1 MQKKRI
7 FKGAFTCRWA
17 PSDGADGKDGDPGK
31 DGTGIKSADV
41 VFVLSASNTSEP
53 SDTAGWVTTFTQ
65 LAMKENTYVWSCT
78 KIVLTDGTSKYTGKQ
93 CLGASKDFITI
104 TEQYAVGSSPTT
116 APTSGWGTTYTP
128 TKELWLWTRNRME
141 WKNGTVTYTTP
152 LCVSYFGKDGAD
164 GKDGDPGK
172 DGTGIKSADV
182 VFVLSASNTSEPSD
196 TAGWVTTFTQLAM
209 KENTY
214 VWSCTKIVLT
224 DGTSKYTGKQCLG
237 ASKDFI
243 TITEQYAVGSSPT
256 TAPTSG
262 WGTTYTPT
270 KELWLWTRNR
280 MEWKNGTVTYTTP
293 LCVSYFGK
301 DGADGKDG
309 DPGDDGNGISSQTSY
324 FIATDKKSVASYSS
338 VSGWSTTF
346 PTPSDQKPYV
356 WKCVRTIYTK
366 SGTTYSTPELV
377 TTYHS
382 GDNGNILENASFTDA
397 DNMEAWN
404 VKSQYQPLSGKTA
417 PQDLGSIDTSN
428 KKDGRN
434 SYHDT
439 CKATGVTIT
448 CKEMLRQKVHHPAGG
463 IQKLAAGQWYTLSFW
478 AKGRTK
484 PIVINE
490 TSSNYGFATKELY
503 LIAGRTYTIRVIGK
517 CDSTAVVNGKEL
529 RTYIYATDWSEWNS
543 CATKSTSVTA
553 MSMTFTP
560 QKTGAYRISSY
571 QYDNTEPRTGKVT
584 VQQYEI
590 TDQVDLVTY
599 IYPTAV
605 DTSTKMIVDG
615 IEVTTPSDLGYSW
628 KLTDEWTRHS
638 VTFKTKQN
646 LTTEEQ
652 NCLFRL
658 MPAINE
664 EGYRE
669 AWICMPKLE
678 SGMFATGFIDGID
691 DLRGIP
697 GLIVRTSEWSAG
709 TEYHNDES
717 LTGGIRYLDIVTV
730 TDNTTG
736 NFSMYQCRV
745 THTSTAANAPNGAD
759 CNEWLKLN
767 QMRPI
772 YTPLIVAK
780 NAVLRFAQT
789 NRILITNS
797 KQQVQGCF
805 GGVEDETN
813 GYPLWIGGATAA
825 AAKFK
830 VKYGGQ
836 LEATEASIT
845 GKINAT
851 SGIFN
856 NVSINSGTIGGFTI
870 SGNGLTNEKNFSD
883 DAYIIL
889 RNDNAGAFA
898 GIGGNLLPAS
908 SSLRAVARFQNE
920 NKNNWFK
927 YDNMGQNYA
936 MILSAKNADRNIA
949 LSILGG
955 CIEGMAIKTNVV
967 TTDNYK
973 VLRDEGIVA
982 IHNEKF
988 SEMTFIL
995 PDMNWY
1001 DEGHQVTLC
1010 VSAMYRGYYSFFIKP
1025 GYCYDKNGSRKE
1037 TFIHWHGNNYTIS
1050 SFNNS
1055 TDRLMG
1061 YDSITLT
1068 YIPRWNLVNGSAVL
1082 QSGMWIVSAGTA
1094 Q

>member
-141 WKNGTVTYTTP
+141 WKNGT
-152 LCVSYFGKDGAD
+152 F
-164 GKDGDPGK
+164 
-172 DGTGIKSADV
+172 
-182 VFVLSASNTSEPSD
+182 
-196 TAGWVTTFTQLAM
+196 
-209 KENTY
+209 
-214 VWSCTKIVLT
+214 
-224 DGTSKYTGKQCLG
+224 
-237 ASKDFI
+237 
-243 TITEQYAVGSSPT
+243 
-256 TAPTSG
+256 
-262 WGTTYTPT
+262 
-270 KELWLWTRNR
+270 
-280 MEWKNGTVTYTTP
+280 TYTTP

-404 VKSQYQPLSGKTA
+404 VKSQYQPFSGKTA

-448 CKEMLRQKVHHPAGG
+448 CKEMLRQKVHHPTGG

-529 RTYIYATDWSEWNS
+529 RTYIYATDWSEGNS

>member
-116 APTSGWGTTYTP
+116 APTSGWETTYTP

-141 WKNGTVTYTTP
+141 WKNGT
-152 LCVSYFGKDGAD
+152 F
-164 GKDGDPGK
+164 
-172 DGTGIKSADV
+172 
-182 VFVLSASNTSEPSD
+182 
-196 TAGWVTTFTQLAM
+196 
-209 KENTY
+209 
-214 VWSCTKIVLT
+214 
-224 DGTSKYTGKQCLG
+224 
-237 ASKDFI
+237 
-243 TITEQYAVGSSPT
+243 
-256 TAPTSG
+256 
-262 WGTTYTPT
+262 
-270 KELWLWTRNR
+270 
-280 MEWKNGTVTYTTP
+280 TYTTP

-338 VSGWSTTF
+338 VSVWSTTF

-397 DNMEAWN
+397 DNMRAWN

-439 CKATGVTIT
+439 CKATGATIT
-448 CKEMLRQKVHHPAGG
+448 CKEMLRQKVHHPAGS
-463 IQKLAAGQWYTLSFW
+463 ISKLAAGQWYTLSFW

-517 CDSTAVVNGKEL
+517 CDSTAVANGKEL
-529 RTYIYATDWSEWNS
+529 RTYIYATDWSEGNS

-590 TDQVDLVTY
+590 TDKVDLVTY

-697 GLIVRTSEWSAG
+697 GLIERTSEWSAG
-709 TEYHNDES
+709 TEYHNDEN

-736 NFSMYQCRV
+736 NFTMYQCRV

-759 CNEWLKLN
+759 SNEWLKLN

-813 GYPLWIGGATAA
+813 GYPLWIGGTTAA

-836 LEATEASIT
+836 LEASEVSIT
-845 GKINAT
+845 GIINAT
-851 SGIFN
+851 SGTFN
-856 NVSINSGTIGGFTI
+856 NVTINSGKIAGFTI
-870 SGNGLTNEKNFSD
+870 SGTSLTNTPWTN
-883 DAYIIL
+883 DATIIF
-889 RNDNAGAFA
+889 RNDNKKCFA
-898 GIGGNLLPAS
+898 GIGGNVLPAS
-908 SSLRAVARFQNE
+908 TGLRAVARFENE
-920 NKNNWFK
+920 DKTNQWGLDKNI
-927 YDNMGQNYA
+927 A
-936 MILSAKNADRNIA
+936 MILSAKNGTFNFAFTGIGNGILNGAMAGYAMETKEANKENTCFILEPTNA
-949 LSILGG
+949 LSFHVKVSQKNASIGLPTLSWICLFLGISQGTEFAITIDILITSTATSGNWNG
-955 CIEGMAIKTNVV
+955 SFIYGRNSKVNGMDTKDYPSANWTQEKKNNYYQDGKVYNYYFTEGLNRI
-967 TTDNYK
+967 
-973 VLRDEGIVA
+973 VLV
-982 IHNEKF
+982 
-988 SEMTFIL
+988 
-995 PDMNWY
+995 Y
-1001 DEGHQVTLC
+1001 
-1010 VSAMYRGYYSFFIKP
+1010 
-1025 GYCYDKNGSRKE
+1025 KNGSYLAYAVKTSE
-1037 TFIHWHGNNYTIS
+1037 YKYTIT
-1050 SFNNS
+1050 NN
-1055 TDRLMG
+1055 
-1061 YDSITLT
+1061 
-1068 YIPRWNLVNGSAVL
+1068 
-1082 QSGMWIVSAGTA
+1082 
-1094 Q
+1094 

>member
-53 SDTAGWVTTFTQ
+53 SDTARWVTTFTQ

-78 KIVLTDGTSKYTGKQ
+78 KIDLTDGTSKYTGKQ

-141 WKNGTVTYTTP
+141 WKNGTFTYTTP
-152 LCVSYFGKDGAD
+152 LCVSYFGKDG
-164 GKDGDPGK
+164 DPGK
-172 DGTGIKSADV
+172 DGK
-182 VFVLSASNTSEPSD
+182 
-196 TAGWVTTFTQLAM
+196 
-209 KENTY
+209 
-214 VWSCTKIVLT
+214 
-224 DGTSKYTGKQCLG
+224 
-237 ASKDFI
+237 
-243 TITEQYAVGSSPT
+243 
-256 TAPTSG
+256 
-262 WGTTYTPT
+262 
-270 KELWLWTRNR
+270 
-280 MEWKNGTVTYTTP
+280 
-293 LCVSYFGK
+293 
-301 DGADGKDG
+301 
-309 DPGDDGNGISSQTSY
+309 PGDDGNGISSQTSY

-356 WKCVRTIYTK
+356 WKCVKTIYTK

-397 DNMEAWN
+397 DNMAAWN
-404 VKSQYQPLSGKTA
+404 IKSQYLALSGKTA

-439 CKATGVTIT
+439 CKATGATIT

-503 LIAGRTYTIRVIGK
+503 LTAGRTYTIKVIGK
-517 CDSTAVVNGKEL
+517 CDSTAVANGKEL
-529 RTYIYATDWSEWNS
+529 RTFIYATDWSDSNS
-543 CATKSTSVTA
+543 CATKSISVTA
-553 MSMTFTP
+553 MSMTYTP
-560 QKTGAYRISSY
+560 KKTGAYRISSY

-584 VQQYEI
+584 VLQYEI
-590 TDQVDLVTY
+590 TDSVDLVTY

-615 IEVTTPSDLGYSW
+615 IEVNTPSDLGYTW

-638 VTFKTKQN
+638 VTFKTNKN

-678 SGMFATGFIDGID
+678 SGMFATGFIDGIN

-697 GLIVRTSEWSAG
+697 GLIERTSEWSAG

-736 NFSMYQCRV
+736 NFTMYQCRV
-745 THTSTAANAPNGAD
+745 THTSTTANAPNGAD
-759 CNEWLKLN
+759 SNEWLKLN

-805 GGVEDETN
+805 GGVEDENN

-825 AAKFK
+825 ASKFK

-870 SGNGLTNEKNFSD
+870 SGNGLTNEKSFDD

-889 RNDNAGAFA
+889 RNDKAGAFA

-908 SSLRAVARFQNE
+908 SGSLRAVARFENE
-920 NKNNWFK
+920 NKSKWFK
-927 YDNMGQNYA
+927 YDSMGQNYA

-949 LSILGG
+949 LSIFGG
-955 CIEGMAIKTNVV
+955 YIEGFALKTTI
-967 TTDNYK
+967 TTSDNYSVSRTEHVVSFISDK
-973 VLRDEGIVA
+973 NNTDWV
-982 IHNEKF
+982 
-988 SEMTFIL
+988 TFRL
-995 PDMNWY
+995 PDMQWY
-1001 DEGHQVTLC
+1001 DEGHFVMLSMESVGTYQFRV
-1010 VSAMYRGYYSFFIKP
+1010 KP
-1025 GYCYDKNGSRKE
+1025 GYSYDKDGRQHE
-1037 TFIHWHGNNYTIS
+1037 TYIFWHGRKYTIS
-1050 SFNNS
+1050 NFD
-1055 TDRLMG
+1055 TDYFTAYGSVIMV
-1061 YDSITLT
+1061 YN
-1068 YIPRWNLVNGSAVL
+1068 PRWKLVSGNAVMSEGIWL
-1082 QSGMWIVSAGTA
+1082 AYGVS
-1094 Q
+1094 

>member
-141 WKNGTVTYTTP
+141 WKNGT
-152 LCVSYFGKDGAD
+152 F
-164 GKDGDPGK
+164 
-172 DGTGIKSADV
+172 
-182 VFVLSASNTSEPSD
+182 
-196 TAGWVTTFTQLAM
+196 
-209 KENTY
+209 
-214 VWSCTKIVLT
+214 
-224 DGTSKYTGKQCLG
+224 
-237 ASKDFI
+237 
-243 TITEQYAVGSSPT
+243 
-256 TAPTSG
+256 
-262 WGTTYTPT
+262 
-270 KELWLWTRNR
+270 
-280 MEWKNGTVTYTTP
+280 TYTTP

-529 RTYIYATDWSEWNS
+529 RTYIYATDWSEGNS
-543 CATKSTSVTA
+543 CATKSTSVIA

-697 GLIVRTSEWSAG
+697 GLIERTSEWSAG

-736 NFSMYQCRV
+736 NFTMYQCRT

-759 CNEWLKLN
+759 SNEWLKLN

-797 KQQVQGCF
+797 KDTVQGCF

-813 GYPLWIGGATAA
+813 GYPLWIGGTSAA
-825 AAKFK
+825 ASKFK

-836 LEATEASIT
+836 LEANEATIT
-845 GKINAT
+845 GTINAT
-851 SGIFN
+851 KGKIA
-856 NVSINSGTIGGFTI
+856 GFTI
-870 SGNGLTNEKNFSD
+870 SGTSLTNTPWTN
-883 DAYIIL
+883 DASIIF
-889 RNDNAGAFA
+889 RNDNHNCFA
-898 GIGGNLLPAS
+898 GIGGNVLPAS
-908 SSLRAVARFQNE
+908 SGMRAVARFENE
-920 NKNNWFK
+920 DASDQWGLGCNIAAIF
-927 YDNMGQNYA
+927 
-936 MILSAKNADRNIA
+936 SAKNATLNFAFTGNGNGILNGWISGYKYSRYSLNTKNTIYNGYTKMAENNVWFIYSYVDGSGITLPTLVDVREALGIGTSTNFAVQYTIIAEPGTKNFYVYGRNKREDSSKKTPWNTESLPLILNSNA
-949 LSILGG
+949 QNCDYETLS
-955 CIEGMAIKTNVV
+955 
-967 TTDNYK
+967 
-973 VLRDEGIVA
+973 
-982 IHNEKF
+982 
-988 SEMTFIL
+988 
-995 PDMNWY
+995 
-1001 DEGHQVTLC
+1001 
-1010 VSAMYRGYYSFFIKP
+1010 P
-1025 GYCYDKNGSRKE
+1025 GDSE
-1037 TFIHWHGNNYTIS
+1037 TF
-1050 SFNNS
+1050 
-1055 TDRLMG
+1055 L
-1061 YDSITLT
+1061 LT
-1068 YIPRWNLVNGSAVL
+1068 YNPTMGNK
-1082 QSGMWIVSAGTA
+1082 VSDFTTKYTA
-1094 Q
+1094 RIIAHES

>member
-141 WKNGTVTYTTP
+141 WKNGT
-152 LCVSYFGKDGAD
+152 F
-164 GKDGDPGK
+164 
-172 DGTGIKSADV
+172 
-182 VFVLSASNTSEPSD
+182 
-196 TAGWVTTFTQLAM
+196 
-209 KENTY
+209 
-214 VWSCTKIVLT
+214 
-224 DGTSKYTGKQCLG
+224 
-237 ASKDFI
+237 
-243 TITEQYAVGSSPT
+243 
-256 TAPTSG
+256 
-262 WGTTYTPT
+262 
-270 KELWLWTRNR
+270 
-280 MEWKNGTVTYTTP
+280 TYTTP

-529 RTYIYATDWSEWNS
+529 RTYIYATDWIEGNS

-1025 GYCYDKNGSRKE
+1025 GYCYDKNGNRKE

-1055 TDRLMG
+1055 TDRLTG

>member
-141 WKNGTVTYTTP
+141 WKNGTFTYTTP
-152 LCVSYFGKDGAD
+152 LCVSYFGKDG
-164 GKDGDPGK
+164 DPGH
-172 DGTGIKSADV
+172 
-182 VFVLSASNTSEPSD
+182 
-196 TAGWVTTFTQLAM
+196 
-209 KENTY
+209 
-214 VWSCTKIVLT
+214 
-224 DGTSKYTGKQCLG
+224 
-237 ASKDFI
+237 
-243 TITEQYAVGSSPT
+243 
-256 TAPTSG
+256 
-262 WGTTYTPT
+262 
-270 KELWLWTRNR
+270 
-280 MEWKNGTVTYTTP
+280 
-293 LCVSYFGK
+293 
-301 DGADGKDG
+301 
-309 DPGDDGNGISSQTSY
+309 DGNGISSQTSY

-338 VSGWSTTF
+338 VSVWSTTF

-397 DNMEAWN
+397 DNMRAWN

-439 CKATGVTIT
+439 CKATGATIT
-448 CKEMLRQKVHHPAGG
+448 CKEMLRQKVHHPAGS
-463 IQKLAAGQWYTLSFW
+463 ISKLASGQWYTLSFW

-517 CDSTAVVNGKEL
+517 CDSTAVANGKEL
-529 RTYIYATDWSEWNS
+529 RTYIYATDWSEGNS

-691 DLRGIP
+691 DLRGIL
-697 GLIVRTSEWSAG
+697 GLIERTSEWSAG

-736 NFSMYQCRV
+736 NFTMYQCRV

-759 CNEWLKLN
+759 SNEWLKMN

-813 GYPLWIGGATAA
+813 GYPLWIGGTTAA

-836 LEATEASIT
+836 LEATEATIT

-851 SGIFN
+851 SGTFN

-920 NKNNWFK
+920 NNSKWFK
-927 YDNMGQNYA
+927 YDSMGQNYA

-949 LSILGG
+949 LSIFGG
-955 CIEGMAIKTNVV
+955 YIEGFALKTTITTNENYSVSRTEHVV
-967 TTDNYK
+967 SFISDTNHTDW
-973 VLRDEGIVA
+973 V
-982 IHNEKF
+982 
-988 SEMTFIL
+988 TFRL
-995 PDMNWY
+995 PDMQWY
-1001 DEGHQVTLC
+1001 DEGHFVMLSMESVGTYQFKV
-1010 VSAMYRGYYSFFIKP
+1010 KP
-1025 GYCYDKNGSRKE
+1025 GYSYDKDGKRHETYIFFHGRK
-1037 TFIHWHGNNYTIS
+1037 YTIS
-1050 SFNNS
+1050 NFDTEFFTAYGSVIMVYN
-1055 TDRLMG
+1055 
-1061 YDSITLT
+1061 
-1068 YIPRWNLVNGSAVL
+1068 PRWKLVSGNAVMSEGIWL
-1082 QSGMWIVSAGTA
+1082 AYGVQ
-1094 Q
+1094 

>member
-78 KIVLTDGTSKYTGKQ
+78 KIDLTDGTSKYTGKQ

-141 WKNGTVTYTTP
+141 WKNGTFTYTTP
-152 LCVSYFGKDGAD
+152 LCVSYFGKDG
-164 GKDGDPGK
+164 DPGK
-172 DGTGIKSADV
+172 DGK
-182 VFVLSASNTSEPSD
+182 
-196 TAGWVTTFTQLAM
+196 
-209 KENTY
+209 
-214 VWSCTKIVLT
+214 
-224 DGTSKYTGKQCLG
+224 
-237 ASKDFI
+237 
-243 TITEQYAVGSSPT
+243 
-256 TAPTSG
+256 
-262 WGTTYTPT
+262 
-270 KELWLWTRNR
+270 
-280 MEWKNGTVTYTTP
+280 
-293 LCVSYFGK
+293 
-301 DGADGKDG
+301 
-309 DPGDDGNGISSQTSY
+309 PGDDGNGISSQTSY

-356 WKCVRTIYTK
+356 WKCVKTIYTK

-397 DNMEAWN
+397 DNMAAWN
-404 VKSQYQPLSGKTA
+404 IKSQYLALSGKTA

-439 CKATGVTIT
+439 CKATGATIT

-503 LIAGRTYTIRVIGK
+503 LTAGRTYTIKVIGK
-517 CDSTAVVNGKEL
+517 CDSTAVANGKEL
-529 RTYIYATDWSEWNS
+529 RTFIYATDWSDSNS

-553 MSMTFTP
+553 MSMTYTP
-560 QKTGAYRISSY
+560 KKTGAYRISSY

-584 VQQYEI
+584 VLQYEI
-590 TDQVDLVTY
+590 TDSVDLVTY

-615 IEVTTPSDLGYSW
+615 IEVNTPSDLGYTW

-638 VTFKTKQN
+638 VTFKTNQN

-678 SGMFATGFIDGID
+678 SGMFATGFIDGIN

-697 GLIVRTSEWSAG
+697 GLIERTSEWSAG

-736 NFSMYQCRV
+736 NFTMYQCRV
-745 THTSTAANAPNGAD
+745 THTSTTANAPNGAD
-759 CNEWLKLN
+759 SNEWLKLN

-805 GGVEDETN
+805 GGVEDENN

-825 AAKFK
+825 ASKFK

-870 SGNGLTNEKNFSD
+870 SGNGLTNEKSFDD

-889 RNDNAGAFA
+889 RNDKAGAFA

-908 SSLRAVARFQNE
+908 SGSLRAVARFENE
-920 NKNNWFK
+920 NKSKWFK
-927 YDNMGQNYA
+927 YDSMGQNYA

-949 LSILGG
+949 LSIFGG
-955 CIEGMAIKTNVV
+955 YIEGFALKTTI
-967 TTDNYK
+967 TTSDNYSVSRTEHVVSFISDK
-973 VLRDEGIVA
+973 NNTDWV
-982 IHNEKF
+982 
-988 SEMTFIL
+988 TFRL
-995 PDMNWY
+995 PDMQWY
-1001 DEGHQVTLC
+1001 DEGHFVMLSMESVGTYQFRV
-1010 VSAMYRGYYSFFIKP
+1010 KP
-1025 GYCYDKNGSRKE
+1025 GYSYDKDGRRHE
-1037 TFIHWHGNNYTIS
+1037 TYIFWHGRKYTIS
-1050 SFNNS
+1050 NFD
-1055 TDRLMG
+1055 TDYFTAYGSVIMV
-1061 YDSITLT
+1061 YN
-1068 YIPRWNLVNGSAVL
+1068 PRWKLVSGNAVMSEGIWL
-1082 QSGMWIVSAGTA
+1082 AYGVS
-1094 Q
+1094 

>member
-141 WKNGTVTYTTP
+141 WKNGT
-152 LCVSYFGKDGAD
+152 F
-164 GKDGDPGK
+164 
-172 DGTGIKSADV
+172 
-182 VFVLSASNTSEPSD
+182 
-196 TAGWVTTFTQLAM
+196 
-209 KENTY
+209 
-214 VWSCTKIVLT
+214 
-224 DGTSKYTGKQCLG
+224 
-237 ASKDFI
+237 
-243 TITEQYAVGSSPT
+243 
-256 TAPTSG
+256 
-262 WGTTYTPT
+262 
-270 KELWLWTRNR
+270 
-280 MEWKNGTVTYTTP
+280 TYTTP

-404 VKSQYQPLSGKTA
+404 VKSQYQPFSGKTA

-448 CKEMLRQKVHHPAGG
+448 CKEMLRQKVHHPTGG

-529 RTYIYATDWSEWNS
+529 RTYIYATDWSEGNS

-560 QKTGAYRISSY
+560 QKTGAYHISSY

-1010 VSAMYRGYYSFFIKP
+1010 VSAMYTGYYSFFIKP

>member
-31 DGTGIKSADV
+31 DGK
-41 VFVLSASNTSEP
+41 
-53 SDTAGWVTTFTQ
+53 
-65 LAMKENTYVWSCT
+65 
-78 KIVLTDGTSKYTGKQ
+78 
-93 CLGASKDFITI
+93 
-104 TEQYAVGSSPTT
+104 
-116 APTSGWGTTYTP
+116 
-128 TKELWLWTRNRME
+128 
-141 WKNGTVTYTTP
+141 
-152 LCVSYFGKDGAD
+152 
-164 GKDGDPGK
+164 
-172 DGTGIKSADV
+172 
-182 VFVLSASNTSEPSD
+182 
-196 TAGWVTTFTQLAM
+196 
-209 KENTY
+209 
-214 VWSCTKIVLT
+214 
-224 DGTSKYTGKQCLG
+224 
-237 ASKDFI
+237 
-243 TITEQYAVGSSPT
+243 
-256 TAPTSG
+256 
-262 WGTTYTPT
+262 
-270 KELWLWTRNR
+270 
-280 MEWKNGTVTYTTP
+280 
-293 LCVSYFGK
+293 
-301 DGADGKDG
+301 
-309 DPGDDGNGISSQTSY
+309 PGDDGNGISSQTSY
-324 FIATDKKSVASYSS
+324 FTATDKKSVASYSS

-356 WKCVRTIYTK
+356 WKCVKTIYTK

-397 DNMEAWN
+397 DNMAAWN
-404 VKSQYQPLSGKTA
+404 IKSQYLALSGKTA

-439 CKATGVTIT
+439 CKATGATIT

-484 PIVINE
+484 PIVIIE

-503 LIAGRTYTIRVIGK
+503 LTAGRTYTIKVIGK
-517 CDSTAVVNGKEL
+517 CDSTAVANGKEL
-529 RTYIYATDWSEWNS
+529 RTFIYATDWSDSNS
-543 CATKSTSVTA
+543 CATKSISVTA
-553 MSMTFTP
+553 MSMTYTP
-560 QKTGAYRISSY
+560 KKTGAYRISSY

-584 VQQYEI
+584 VLQYEI
-590 TDQVDLVTY
+590 TDSVDLVTY

-615 IEVTTPSDLGYSW
+615 IEVNTPSDLGYTW

-638 VTFKTKQN
+638 VTFKTNQN

-678 SGMFATGFIDGID
+678 SGMFATGFIDGIN

-697 GLIVRTSEWSAG
+697 GLIERTSEWSAG
-709 TEYHNDES
+709 TDYHNDES

-736 NFSMYQCRV
+736 NFTMYQCRV
-745 THTSTAANAPNGAD
+745 THTSTTANAPNGAD
-759 CNEWLKLN
+759 SNEWLKLN

-805 GGVEDETN
+805 GGVEDENN

-825 AAKFK
+825 ASKFK

-836 LEATEASIT
+836 LEASEASIT

-870 SGNGLTNEKNFSD
+870 SGNGLTNEKSFDD

-908 SSLRAVARFQNE
+908 SGSLRAVARFENE
-920 NKNNWFK
+920 NKSKWFK

-949 LSILGG
+949 LSIFGG
-955 CIEGMAIKTNVV
+955 YIEGFALKTTIITN
-967 TTDNYK
+967 DNYSVSRTEHVVSFISDK
-973 VLRDEGIVA
+973 NHTDWV
-982 IHNEKF
+982 
-988 SEMTFIL
+988 TFRL
-995 PDMNWY
+995 PDMQWY
-1001 DEGHQVTLC
+1001 DEGHFVMLSMESVGTYQFRV
-1010 VSAMYRGYYSFFIKP
+1010 KP
-1025 GYCYDKNGSRKE
+1025 GYSYGKDGTRHE
-1037 TFIHWHGNNYTIS
+1037 TYIFWHGRKYTIS
-1050 SFNNS
+1050 NFD
-1055 TDRLMG
+1055 TDYFTAYGSVIMV
-1061 YDSITLT
+1061 YN
-1068 YIPRWNLVNGSAVL
+1068 PRWKLVSGNAVMSEGIWL
-1082 QSGMWIVSAGTA
+1082 AYGVS
-1094 Q
+1094 

>member
-1 MQKKRI
+1 MQKKRT
-7 FKGAFTCRWA
+7 FKAAFTCRWA
-17 PSDGADGKDGDPGK
+17 PSDGKDGQNGN
-31 DGTGIKSADV
+31 DGVGIKTADV
-41 VFVLSASNTSEP
+41 VFKLST
-53 SDTAGWVTTFTQ
+53 SDTQQPDNAGWVTLFSQ
-65 LAMKENTYVWSCT
+65 LQLKERTYVWSCT
-78 KIVLTDGTSKYTGKQ
+78 RIELTNGTTTYTGKQ
-93 CLGASKDFITI
+93 CLGSSKDFVTI

-141 WKNGTVTYTTP
+141 WKNGTFTYTTP
-152 LCVSYFGKDGAD
+152 LCVSYFGKDG
-164 GKDGDPGK
+164 DPGK
-172 DGTGIKSADV
+172 DGK
-182 VFVLSASNTSEPSD
+182 
-196 TAGWVTTFTQLAM
+196 
-209 KENTY
+209 
-214 VWSCTKIVLT
+214 
-224 DGTSKYTGKQCLG
+224 
-237 ASKDFI
+237 
-243 TITEQYAVGSSPT
+243 
-256 TAPTSG
+256 
-262 WGTTYTPT
+262 
-270 KELWLWTRNR
+270 
-280 MEWKNGTVTYTTP
+280 
-293 LCVSYFGK
+293 
-301 DGADGKDG
+301 
-309 DPGDDGNGISSQTSY
+309 PGDDGNGISSQTSY

-356 WKCVRTIYTK
+356 WKCVKTIYTK

-397 DNMEAWN
+397 DNMAAWN
-404 VKSQYQPLSGKTA
+404 FKSQYLALSGKTA

-439 CKATGVTIT
+439 CKATGATIT

-503 LIAGRTYTIRVIGK
+503 LTAGRTYTIKVIGK
-517 CDSTAVVNGKEL
+517 CDSTAVANGKEL
-529 RTYIYATDWSEWNS
+529 RTFIYATDWSDSNS
-543 CATKSTSVTA
+543 CATKSKSVTA
-553 MSMTFTP
+553 MSMTYTP
-560 QKTGAYRISSY
+560 KKTGAHRISSY

-584 VQQYEI
+584 VLQYEI
-590 TDQVDLVTY
+590 TDSVDLVTY

-615 IEVTTPSDLGYSW
+615 IEVNTPSDLGYTW

-638 VTFKTKQN
+638 VTFKTNQN

-697 GLIVRTSEWSAG
+697 GLIERTSEWSAG

-736 NFSMYQCRV
+736 NFTMYQCRV
-745 THTSTAANAPNGAD
+745 THTSTTANAPNGAD
-759 CNEWLKLN
+759 SNEWLKLN
-767 QMRPI
+767 QMKPI

-805 GGVEDETN
+805 GGVEDENN

-825 AAKFK
+825 ASKFK

-870 SGNGLTNEKNFSD
+870 SGNGLTNEKSFDD

-889 RNDNAGAFA
+889 RNDKAGAFA

-908 SSLRAVARFQNE
+908 SGSLRAVARFENE
-920 NKNNWFK
+920 NKSKWFK
-927 YDNMGQNYA
+927 YDSMGQNYA

-949 LSILGG
+949 LSIFGG
-955 CIEGMAIKTNVV
+955 YIEGFALKTTI
-967 TTDNYK
+967 TTSDNYSVSRTEHVVSFISDK
-973 VLRDEGIVA
+973 NHTDWV
-982 IHNEKF
+982 
-988 SEMTFIL
+988 TFRL
-995 PDMNWY
+995 PDMQWY
-1001 DEGHQVTLC
+1001 DEGHFVMLSMESVGTYQFRV
-1010 VSAMYRGYYSFFIKP
+1010 KP
-1025 GYCYDKNGSRKE
+1025 GYSYDKDGRRHE
-1037 TFIHWHGNNYTIS
+1037 TYIFWHGRKYTIS
-1050 SFNNS
+1050 NFD
-1055 TDRLMG
+1055 TDYFTAYGSVIMV
-1061 YDSITLT
+1061 YN
-1068 YIPRWNLVNGSAVL
+1068 PRWKLVSGNAVMSEGIWL
-1082 QSGMWIVSAGTA
+1082 AYGVS
-1094 Q
+1094 

>member
-65 LAMKENTYVWSCT
+65 LAMKENTYIWSCT

-141 WKNGTVTYTTP
+141 WKNGT
-152 LCVSYFGKDGAD
+152 F
-164 GKDGDPGK
+164 
-172 DGTGIKSADV
+172 
-182 VFVLSASNTSEPSD
+182 
-196 TAGWVTTFTQLAM
+196 
-209 KENTY
+209 
-214 VWSCTKIVLT
+214 
-224 DGTSKYTGKQCLG
+224 
-237 ASKDFI
+237 
-243 TITEQYAVGSSPT
+243 
-256 TAPTSG
+256 
-262 WGTTYTPT
+262 
-270 KELWLWTRNR
+270 
-280 MEWKNGTVTYTTP
+280 TYTTP

-338 VSGWSTTF
+338 VSVWSTTF
-346 PTPSDQKPYV
+346 PTPSDQKPCV

-397 DNMEAWN
+397 DNMRAWN

-439 CKATGVTIT
+439 CKATGATIT
-448 CKEMLRQKVHHPAGG
+448 CKEMLRQKVHHPAGS
-463 IQKLAAGQWYTLSFW
+463 ISKLAAGQWYTLSFW

-517 CDSTAVVNGKEL
+517 CDSTAVANGKEL
-529 RTYIYATDWSEWNS
+529 RTYIHATDWSEGNS

-560 QKTGAYRISSY
+560 QKTGAYRITSY

-697 GLIVRTSEWSAG
+697 GLIERTSEWSAG

-759 CNEWLKLN
+759 SNEWLKLN

-780 NAVLRFAQT
+780 NAVLKFAQT

-836 LEATEASIT
+836 LEATEATIT

-851 SGIFN
+851 SGTFN

-870 SGNGLTNEKNFSD
+870 SGNGLTNEKSFND

-920 NKNNWFK
+920 NKSKWFK
-927 YDNMGQNYA
+927 YDSMGQNYA

-949 LSILGG
+949 LSIFGG
-955 CIEGMAIKTNVV
+955 YIEGFALKTTITTSENYSVSRTEHVV
-967 TTDNYK
+967 SFISDKNHTDW
-973 VLRDEGIVA
+973 V
-982 IHNEKF
+982 
-988 SEMTFIL
+988 TFRL
-995 PDMNWY
+995 PDMQWY
-1001 DEGHQVTLC
+1001 DEGHFVMLSMESVGTYQFRV
-1010 VSAMYRGYYSFFIKP
+1010 KP
-1025 GYCYDKNGSRKE
+1025 GYSYDKDGTRHE
-1037 TFIHWHGNNYTIS
+1037 TYIFWHGRKYTIS
-1050 SFNNS
+1050 NFDTEYFTAYGSVIMVYN
-1055 TDRLMG
+1055 
-1061 YDSITLT
+1061 
-1068 YIPRWNLVNGSAVL
+1068 PRWKLVSGNAVMSEGIWL
-1082 QSGMWIVSAGTA
+1082 AYGV
-1094 Q
+1094 

>member
-53 SDTAGWVTTFTQ
+53 SDTAGWVTAFTQ

-141 WKNGTVTYTTP
+141 WKNGTFTYTTP
-152 LCVSYFGKDGAD
+152 LCVSYFGKDG
-164 GKDGDPGK
+164 DPG
-172 DGTGIKSADV
+172 S
-182 VFVLSASNTSEPSD
+182 
-196 TAGWVTTFTQLAM
+196 
-209 KENTY
+209 
-214 VWSCTKIVLT
+214 
-224 DGTSKYTGKQCLG
+224 
-237 ASKDFI
+237 
-243 TITEQYAVGSSPT
+243 
-256 TAPTSG
+256 
-262 WGTTYTPT
+262 
-270 KELWLWTRNR
+270 
-280 MEWKNGTVTYTTP
+280 
-293 LCVSYFGK
+293 
-301 DGADGKDG
+301 
-309 DPGDDGNGISSQTSY
+309 DGNGISSQTSY

-346 PTPSDQKPYV
+346 PTPSDQKPYI

-366 SGTTYSTPELV
+366 TGTTYSTPELV

-397 DNMEAWN
+397 DNMAAWN
-404 VKSQYQPLSGKTA
+404 VKSQYQALSGKTA

-439 CKATGVTIT
+439 CKATGATIAL
-448 CKEMLRQKVHHPAGG
+448 KEILRQKVHHPAGG
-463 IQKLAAGQWYTLSFW
+463 INKLAAGQWFTLSFW

-490 TSSNYGFATKELY
+490 TSSSYGFATKKLY
-503 LIAGRTYTIRVIGK
+503 LIAGRTYTIKVIGK
-517 CDSTAVVNGKEL
+517 CDSTAVANGKEL
-529 RTYIYATDWSEWNS
+529 RTYIFATDWSES
-543 CATKSTSVTA
+543 SGCATKSTSVTA
-553 MSMTFTP
+553 MNMAFTP
-560 QKTGAYRISSY
+560 KKTGVYCISSY

-590 TDQVDLVTY
+590 TDSLDLTTY

-615 IEVTTPSDLGYSW
+615 IEVNTPSDLGYTW

-652 NCLFRL
+652 NCLFRFQ
-658 MPAINE
+658 PALNE
-664 EGYRE
+664 EAYRE

-697 GLIVRTSEWSAG
+697 GLIERTSEWSAG

-736 NFSMYQCRV
+736 NFTMYQCRV

-759 CNEWLKLN
+759 SNEWLKLN

-851 SGIFN
+851 SGTFN

-870 SGNGLTNEKNFSD
+870 IGNGLTNEKSFND

-908 SSLRAVARFQNE
+908 SSSLRAVARFQNE
-920 NKNNWFK
+920 NKSNWFK

-955 CIEGMAIKTNVV
+955 CIEGLAIKTSVV

-973 VLRDEGIVA
+973 VKRDEGIVA
-982 IHNEKF
+982 IHNEGF
-988 SEMTFIL
+988 TEMTFIL

-1001 DEGHQVTLC
+1001 DEGHQITLC
-1010 VSAMYRGYYSFFIKP
+1010 VSAMYRGYYSFYIKP
-1025 GYCYDKNGSRKE
+1025 GYCYDKNGTRKE

-1050 SFNNS
+1050 GFNNAS
-1055 TDRLMG
+1055 RIMG

-1068 YIPRWNLVNGSAVL
+1068 YVPRWNLVNGSAVL

>member
-1 MQKKRI
+1 MQKKRT
-7 FKGAFTCRWA
+7 FKAAFTCRWA
-17 PSDGADGKDGDPGK
+17 PSDGKDGQNGN
-31 DGTGIKSADV
+31 DGVGIKTADV
-41 VFVLSASNTSEP
+41 VFKLST
-53 SDTAGWVTTFTQ
+53 SDTQQPDNAGWVTLFSQ
-65 LAMKENTYVWSCT
+65 LQLKERTYVWSCT
-78 KIVLTDGTSKYTGKQ
+78 RIELTNGTTTYTGKQ
-93 CLGASKDFITI
+93 CLGSSKDFVTI
-104 TEQYAVGSSPTT
+104 TEQYAVGNSPTT

-141 WKNGTVTYTTP
+141 WKNGTFTYTTP
-152 LCVSYFGKDGAD
+152 LCVSYFGKDG
-164 GKDGDPGK
+164 DPGK
-172 DGTGIKSADV
+172 DGK
-182 VFVLSASNTSEPSD
+182 
-196 TAGWVTTFTQLAM
+196 
-209 KENTY
+209 
-214 VWSCTKIVLT
+214 
-224 DGTSKYTGKQCLG
+224 
-237 ASKDFI
+237 
-243 TITEQYAVGSSPT
+243 
-256 TAPTSG
+256 
-262 WGTTYTPT
+262 
-270 KELWLWTRNR
+270 
-280 MEWKNGTVTYTTP
+280 
-293 LCVSYFGK
+293 
-301 DGADGKDG
+301 
-309 DPGDDGNGISSQTSY
+309 PGDDGNGISSQTSY

-338 VSGWSTTF
+338 VSGWSATF

-356 WKCVRTIYTK
+356 WKCVKTIYTK

-397 DNMEAWN
+397 DNMAAWN
-404 VKSQYQPLSGKTA
+404 IKSQYLALSGKTA

-439 CKATGVTIT
+439 CKATGATIT
-448 CKEMLRQKVHHPAGG
+448 YKEMLRQKVHHPAGG

-503 LIAGRTYTIRVIGK
+503 LTAGRTYTIKVIGK
-517 CDSTAVVNGKEL
+517 CDSTAVANGKEL
-529 RTYIYATDWSEWNS
+529 RTFIYATDWSDSNS
-543 CATKSTSVTA
+543 CATKSISVTA
-553 MSMTFTP
+553 MSMTYTP
-560 QKTGAYRISSY
+560 KKTGAYRISSY

-584 VQQYEI
+584 VLQYEI
-590 TDQVDLVTY
+590 TDSVDLVTY

-615 IEVTTPSDLGYSW
+615 IEVNTPSDLGYTW

-638 VTFKTKQN
+638 VTFKTNQN

-678 SGMFATGFIDGID
+678 SGMFATGFIDGIN

-697 GLIVRTSEWSAG
+697 GLIERTSEWSAG
-709 TEYHNDES
+709 TDYHNDES

-736 NFSMYQCRV
+736 NFTMYQCRV
-745 THTSTAANAPNGAD
+745 THTSTTANAPNGAD
-759 CNEWLKLN
+759 SNEWLKLN

-805 GGVEDETN
+805 GGVEDENN

-825 AAKFK
+825 ASKFK

-836 LEATEASIT
+836 LEASEASIT

-870 SGNGLTNEKNFSD
+870 SGNGLTNEKSFDD

-908 SSLRAVARFQNE
+908 SGSLRAVARFENE
-920 NKNNWFK
+920 NKSKWFK
-927 YDNMGQNYA
+927 YDSMGQNYA

-949 LSILGG
+949 LSIFGG
-955 CIEGMAIKTNVV
+955 YIEGFALKTTIITN
-967 TTDNYK
+967 DNYSVSRTEHVVSFISDK
-973 VLRDEGIVA
+973 NHTDWV
-982 IHNEKF
+982 
-988 SEMTFIL
+988 TFRL
-995 PDMNWY
+995 PDMQWY
-1001 DEGHQVTLC
+1001 DEGHFVMLSMESVGTYQFRV
-1010 VSAMYRGYYSFFIKP
+1010 KP
-1025 GYCYDKNGSRKE
+1025 GYSYGKDGTRHE
-1037 TFIHWHGNNYTIS
+1037 TYIFWHGRKYTIS
-1050 SFNNS
+1050 NFD
-1055 TDRLMG
+1055 TDYFTAYGSVIMV
-1061 YDSITLT
+1061 YN
-1068 YIPRWNLVNGSAVL
+1068 PRWKLVSGNAVMSEGIWL
-1082 QSGMWIVSAGTA
+1082 AYGVS
-1094 Q
+1094 

>member
-1 MQKKRI
+1 MQKKRT
-7 FKGAFTCRWA
+7 FKAAFTCRWA
-17 PSDGADGKDGDPGK
+17 PSDGKDGQNGQNGKDGI
-31 DGTGIKSADV
+31 GIKTADV
-41 VFVLSASNTSEP
+41 VFKLST
-53 SDTAGWVTTFTQ
+53 SDTQQPDNAGWVTLFSKLQ
-65 LAMKENTYVWSCT
+65 LKEQTYVWSCT
-78 KIVLTDGTSKYTGKQ
+78 KIDLTDGTSKYTGKQ

-141 WKNGTVTYTTP
+141 WKNGTFTYTTP
-152 LCVSYFGKDGAD
+152 LCVSYFGKDG
-164 GKDGDPGK
+164 DPGK
-172 DGTGIKSADV
+172 DGK
-182 VFVLSASNTSEPSD
+182 
-196 TAGWVTTFTQLAM
+196 
-209 KENTY
+209 
-214 VWSCTKIVLT
+214 
-224 DGTSKYTGKQCLG
+224 
-237 ASKDFI
+237 
-243 TITEQYAVGSSPT
+243 
-256 TAPTSG
+256 
-262 WGTTYTPT
+262 
-270 KELWLWTRNR
+270 
-280 MEWKNGTVTYTTP
+280 
-293 LCVSYFGK
+293 
-301 DGADGKDG
+301 
-309 DPGDDGNGISSQTSY
+309 PGDDGNGISSQTSY

-356 WKCVRTIYTK
+356 WKCVKTIYTK

-397 DNMEAWN
+397 DNMAAWN
-404 VKSQYQPLSGKTA
+404 IKSQYLALSGKTA

-439 CKATGVTIT
+439 CKATGATIT

-503 LIAGRTYTIRVIGK
+503 LTAGRTYTIKVIGK
-517 CDSTAVVNGKEL
+517 CDSTAVANGKEL
-529 RTYIYATDWSEWNS
+529 RTFIYATDWSEENS

-658 MPAINE
+658 IPAINE

-697 GLIVRTSEWSAG
+697 GLIERTSEWSAG

-736 NFSMYQCRV
+736 NFTMYQCRV
-745 THTSTAANAPNGAD
+745 THTSTTANAPNGAD
-759 CNEWLKLN
+759 SNEWLKLN

-780 NAVLRFAQT
+780 NSVLRFAQT

-805 GGVEDETN
+805 GGVEDENN

-825 AAKFK
+825 ASKFK

-870 SGNGLTNEKNFSD
+870 SGNGLTNEKSFDD

-889 RNDNAGAFA
+889 RNDKAGAFA

-908 SSLRAVARFQNE
+908 SGSLRAVARFENE
-920 NKNNWFK
+920 NKSKWFK
-927 YDNMGQNYA
+927 YDSMGQNYA

-949 LSILGG
+949 LSIFGG
-955 CIEGMAIKTNVV
+955 YIEGFALKTTI
-967 TTDNYK
+967 TTSDNYSVSRTEHVVSFISDK
-973 VLRDEGIVA
+973 NHTDWV
-982 IHNEKF
+982 
-988 SEMTFIL
+988 TFRL
-995 PDMNWY
+995 PDMQWY
-1001 DEGHQVTLC
+1001 DEGHFVMLSMESVGTYQFRV
-1010 VSAMYRGYYSFFIKP
+1010 KP
-1025 GYCYDKNGSRKE
+1025 GYSYDKDGIRHE
-1037 TFIHWHGNNYTIS
+1037 TYIFWHGRKYTIS
-1050 SFNNS
+1050 NFD
-1055 TDRLMG
+1055 TDYFTAYGSVIMV
-1061 YDSITLT
+1061 YN
-1068 YIPRWNLVNGSAVL
+1068 PRWKLVSGNAVMSEGIWL
-1082 QSGMWIVSAGTA
+1082 AYGVS
-1094 Q
+1094 

>member
-141 WKNGTVTYTTP
+141 WKNGTFTYTTP
-152 LCVSYFGKDGAD
+152 LCVSYFGKDG
-164 GKDGDPGK
+164 
-172 DGTGIKSADV
+172 S
-182 VFVLSASNTSEPSD
+182 
-196 TAGWVTTFTQLAM
+196 
-209 KENTY
+209 
-214 VWSCTKIVLT
+214 
-224 DGTSKYTGKQCLG
+224 
-237 ASKDFI
+237 
-243 TITEQYAVGSSPT
+243 
-256 TAPTSG
+256 
-262 WGTTYTPT
+262 
-270 KELWLWTRNR
+270 
-280 MEWKNGTVTYTTP
+280 
-293 LCVSYFGK
+293 
-301 DGADGKDG
+301 DGKDG

-397 DNMEAWN
+397 DNMRAWN

-517 CDSTAVVNGKEL
+517 CDSTAIANGKEL
-529 RTYIYATDWSEWNS
+529 RTYIYATDWSEGNS

-697 GLIVRTSEWSAG
+697 GLIERTSEWSAG

-736 NFSMYQCRV
+736 NFTMYQCRV

-759 CNEWLKLN
+759 SNEWLKLN

-813 GYPLWIGGATAA
+813 GYPLWIGGTTAA

-836 LEATEASIT
+836 LEASEVSIT
-845 GKINAT
+845 GIINAT
-851 SGIFN
+851 SGTFN
-856 NVSINSGTIGGFTI
+856 NVTINSGKIAGFTI
-870 SGNGLTNEKNFSD
+870 SGTSLTNTPWTN
-883 DAYIIL
+883 DATIIF
-889 RNDNAGAFA
+889 RNDNKNCFA
-898 GIGGNLLPAS
+898 GIGGNVLPAS
-908 SSLRAVARFQNE
+908 TGLRAVARFENE
-920 NKNNWFK
+920 DKTNQWGIDKNI
-927 YDNMGQNYA
+927 A
-936 MILSAKNADRNIA
+936 MILSAKNGTFNFAFTGIGNGILNGAMAGYAMETKEANKENTCFILEPTNA
-949 LSILGG
+949 LSFHVKVSKKNASIGLPTLSWICLFLGISKGTEFAITIDILITSTATSGNWNG
-955 CIEGMAIKTNVV
+955 SFIYGRNSKVNGMDTKDYPSANWTQEKKNGKVYNYYFTEGLNRI
-967 TTDNYK
+967 
-973 VLRDEGIVA
+973 VLV
-982 IHNEKF
+982 
-988 SEMTFIL
+988 
-995 PDMNWY
+995 Y
-1001 DEGHQVTLC
+1001 
-1010 VSAMYRGYYSFFIKP
+1010 
-1025 GYCYDKNGSRKE
+1025 KNGSYLAYAVKTSE
-1037 TFIHWHGNNYTIS
+1037 YKYTIT
-1050 SFNNS
+1050 N
-1055 TDRLMG
+1055 
-1061 YDSITLT
+1061 I
-1068 YIPRWNLVNGSAVL
+1068 
-1082 QSGMWIVSAGTA
+1082 
-1094 Q
+1094 

>member
-141 WKNGTVTYTTP
+141 WKNGT
-152 LCVSYFGKDGAD
+152 F
-164 GKDGDPGK
+164 
-172 DGTGIKSADV
+172 
-182 VFVLSASNTSEPSD
+182 
-196 TAGWVTTFTQLAM
+196 
-209 KENTY
+209 
-214 VWSCTKIVLT
+214 
-224 DGTSKYTGKQCLG
+224 
-237 ASKDFI
+237 
-243 TITEQYAVGSSPT
+243 
-256 TAPTSG
+256 
-262 WGTTYTPT
+262 
-270 KELWLWTRNR
+270 
-280 MEWKNGTVTYTTP
+280 TYTTP

-529 RTYIYATDWSEWNS
+529 RTYIYATDWIEGNS

-560 QKTGAYRISSY
+560 QKTGAYRISSF

>member
-1 MQKKRI
+1 MQKNRI

-17 PSDGADGKDGDPGK
+17 PSDGADGKDGEPGK

-41 VFVLSASNTSEP
+41 VFCVTESNTTEP
-53 SDTAGWVTTFTQ
+53 SDNLFWYTTFAQ
-65 LAMKENTYVWSCT
+65 LTMKENTYVWSCT
-78 KIVLTDGTSKYTGKQ
+78 KIILTDGTTKYTGKQ
-93 CLGASKDFITI
+93 CLGASKDFVTI

-141 WKNGTVTYTTP
+141 WKNSTIITFTYTTP
-152 LCVSYFGKDGAD
+152 ICIGYFAKDGE
-164 GKDGDPGK
+164 PG
-172 DGTGIKSADV
+172 S
-182 VFVLSASNTSEPSD
+182 
-196 TAGWVTTFTQLAM
+196 
-209 KENTY
+209 
-214 VWSCTKIVLT
+214 
-224 DGTSKYTGKQCLG
+224 
-237 ASKDFI
+237 
-243 TITEQYAVGSSPT
+243 
-256 TAPTSG
+256 
-262 WGTTYTPT
+262 
-270 KELWLWTRNR
+270 
-280 MEWKNGTVTYTTP
+280 
-293 LCVSYFGK
+293 
-301 DGADGKDG
+301 
-309 DPGDDGNGISSQTSY
+309 DGNGISSQTSY
-324 FIATDKKSVASYSS
+324 FIATDKKSVDSYNS

-356 WKCVRTIYTK
+356 WKCVKTIYTK

-397 DNMEAWN
+397 DNMGAWN
-404 VKSQYQPLSGKTA
+404 VKSQYLALSGKTA
-417 PQDLGSIDTSN
+417 PQDLGSIDTNN

-439 CKATGVTIT
+439 CKATGATIT

-463 IQKLAAGQWYTLSFW
+463 VQKLAAGQWYTLSFW

-484 PIVINE
+484 PIAIGE

-503 LIAGRTYTIRVIGK
+503 LTAGRTYTIKVVGK
-517 CDSTAVVNGKEL
+517 CDSTAVANGKEL
-529 RTYIYATDWSEWNS
+529 RTYIYATDWSESNS

-560 QKTGAYRISSY
+560 KATGAYRISSY

-590 TDQVDLVTY
+590 TDSVDLVTY

-615 IEVTTPSDLGYSW
+615 IEVTTPSDLGYTW

-646 LTTEEQ
+646 LTTDEQ

-697 GLIVRTSEWSAG
+697 GLIERTSEWSAG

-736 NFSMYQCRV
+736 NFTMYQCRV

-759 CNEWLKLN
+759 SNEWLKLN

-797 KQQVQGCF
+797 KQQVQGCL

-836 LEATEASIT
+836 LEATDAVIS
-845 GKINAT
+845 GKITATDGFFNGSISIKSNSISEAQNIELNFDTGFNFSGCSYQKYGVQPYYNTQNIILPTDVKYNGVRCMIENTAKSLQSNGESTARLFRISVKDNSAFRINTLGGTKENITQLEVYGMGHVELHATLVDGKLRWVVDNADGFQRSSANKNVLSTWRGMRAPMVLSHGKYEFSNNTYYWNQILSVNDNAIFANRT
-851 SGIFN
+851 SKGCVRFTFN
-856 NVSINSGTIGGFTI
+856 NKLADDIYYMPVVSCEGNGYGWCSQKDDTGFTI
-870 SGNGLTNEKNFSD
+870 QTNNDLTFEMMV
-883 DAYIIL
+883 L
-889 RNDNAGAFA
+889 
-898 GIGGNLLPAS
+898 
-908 SSLRAVARFQNE
+908 
-920 NKNNWFK
+920 
-927 YDNMGQNYA
+927 
-936 MILSAKNADRNIA
+936 A
-949 LSILGG
+949 LDY
-955 CIEGMAIKTNVV
+955 V
-967 TTDNYK
+967 Y
-973 VLRDEGIVA
+973 
-982 IHNEKF
+982 
-988 SEMTFIL
+988 
-995 PDMNWY
+995 
-1001 DEGHQVTLC
+1001 
-1010 VSAMYRGYYSFFIKP
+1010 
-1025 GYCYDKNGSRKE
+1025 
-1037 TFIHWHGNNYTIS
+1037 
-1050 SFNNS
+1050 
-1055 TDRLMG
+1055 
-1061 YDSITLT
+1061 
-1068 YIPRWNLVNGSAVL
+1068 
-1082 QSGMWIVSAGTA
+1082 
-1094 Q
+1094 

>member
-53 SDTAGWVTTFTQ
+53 SDTAGWVTTFAQ

-78 KIVLTDGTSKYTGKQ
+78 KIDLTDGTSKYTGKQ

-141 WKNGTVTYTTP
+141 WKNGTFTYTTP
-152 LCVSYFGKDGAD
+152 LCVSYFGKDG
-164 GKDGDPGK
+164 DPGK
-172 DGTGIKSADV
+172 DGK
-182 VFVLSASNTSEPSD
+182 
-196 TAGWVTTFTQLAM
+196 
-209 KENTY
+209 
-214 VWSCTKIVLT
+214 
-224 DGTSKYTGKQCLG
+224 
-237 ASKDFI
+237 
-243 TITEQYAVGSSPT
+243 
-256 TAPTSG
+256 
-262 WGTTYTPT
+262 
-270 KELWLWTRNR
+270 
-280 MEWKNGTVTYTTP
+280 
-293 LCVSYFGK
+293 
-301 DGADGKDG
+301 
-309 DPGDDGNGISSQTSY
+309 PGDDGNGISSQTSY

-356 WKCVRTIYTK
+356 WKCVKTIYTK

-397 DNMEAWN
+397 DNMAAWN
-404 VKSQYQPLSGKTA
+404 IKSQYLALSGKTA

-439 CKATGVTIT
+439 CKATGATIT

-503 LIAGRTYTIRVIGK
+503 LTAGRTYTIKVIGK
-517 CDSTAVVNGKEL
+517 CDSTAVANGKEL
-529 RTYIYATDWSEWNS
+529 RTFIYATDWSDSNS

-553 MSMTFTP
+553 MRMTYTP
-560 QKTGAYRISSY
+560 KKTGAYRISSY

-584 VQQYEI
+584 VLQYEI
-590 TDQVDLVTY
+590 TDSVDLVTY

-615 IEVTTPSDLGYSW
+615 IEVNTPSDLGYTW

-638 VTFKTKQN
+638 VTFKTNQN

-678 SGMFATGFIDGID
+678 SGMFATGFIDGIN

-697 GLIVRTSEWSAG
+697 GLIERTSEWSAG

-736 NFSMYQCRV
+736 NFTMYQCRV
-745 THTSTAANAPNGAD
+745 THTSTTANAPNGAD
-759 CNEWLKLN
+759 SNEWLKLN

-805 GGVEDETN
+805 GGVEDENN

-825 AAKFK
+825 ASKFK

-836 LEATEASIT
+836 LEASEASIT

-870 SGNGLTNEKNFSD
+870 SGNGLTNEKSFDD

-908 SSLRAVARFQNE
+908 SGSLRAVARFENE
-920 NKNNWFK
+920 NKSKWFK
-927 YDNMGQNYA
+927 YDSMGQNYA

-949 LSILGG
+949 LSIFGG
-955 CIEGMAIKTNVV
+955 YIEGFALKTTITTSENYSVSRTEHVV
-967 TTDNYK
+967 SFISDKNHIDW
-973 VLRDEGIVA
+973 V
-982 IHNEKF
+982 
-988 SEMTFIL
+988 TFRL
-995 PDMNWY
+995 PDMRWY
-1001 DEGHQVTLC
+1001 DEGHFVMLSMESVGTYQFRV
-1010 VSAMYRGYYSFFIKP
+1010 KP
-1025 GYCYDKNGSRKE
+1025 GYSYDKDGARHE
-1037 TFIHWHGNNYTIS
+1037 TYIFWHGRKYTIS
-1050 SFNNS
+1050 NFD
-1055 TDRLMG
+1055 TDYFTAYGSVIMV
-1061 YDSITLT
+1061 YN
-1068 YIPRWNLVNGSAVL
+1068 PRWKLVSGNAVMSEGIWL
-1082 QSGMWIVSAGTA
+1082 AYGVS
-1094 Q
+1094 

>member
-65 LAMKENTYVWSCT
+65 LAMKENTYIWSCT

-141 WKNGTVTYTTP
+141 WKNGT
-152 LCVSYFGKDGAD
+152 F
-164 GKDGDPGK
+164 
-172 DGTGIKSADV
+172 
-182 VFVLSASNTSEPSD
+182 
-196 TAGWVTTFTQLAM
+196 
-209 KENTY
+209 
-214 VWSCTKIVLT
+214 
-224 DGTSKYTGKQCLG
+224 
-237 ASKDFI
+237 
-243 TITEQYAVGSSPT
+243 
-256 TAPTSG
+256 
-262 WGTTYTPT
+262 
-270 KELWLWTRNR
+270 
-280 MEWKNGTVTYTTP
+280 TYTTP

-338 VSGWSTTF
+338 VSVWSTTF
-346 PTPSDQKPYV
+346 PTPSDQKPCV

-397 DNMEAWN
+397 DNMRAWN

-439 CKATGVTIT
+439 CKATGATIT
-448 CKEMLRQKVHHPAGG
+448 CKEMLRQKVHHPAGS
-463 IQKLAAGQWYTLSFW
+463 ISKLAAGQWYTLSFW

-517 CDSTAVVNGKEL
+517 CDSTAVANGKEL
-529 RTYIYATDWSEWNS
+529 RTYIYATDWSEGNS

-560 QKTGAYRISSY
+560 QKTGAYRITSY

-697 GLIVRTSEWSAG
+697 GLIERTSEWSAG

-759 CNEWLKLN
+759 SNEWLKLN

-780 NAVLRFAQT
+780 NAVLKFAQT

-836 LEATEASIT
+836 LEATEATIT

-851 SGIFN
+851 SGTFN

-870 SGNGLTNEKNFSD
+870 SGNGLTNEKSFND

-920 NKNNWFK
+920 NKSKWFK
-927 YDNMGQNYA
+927 YDSMGQNYA

-949 LSILGG
+949 LSIFGG
-955 CIEGMAIKTNVV
+955 YIEGFALKTTITTSENYSVSRTEHVV
-967 TTDNYK
+967 SFISDKNHTDW
-973 VLRDEGIVA
+973 V
-982 IHNEKF
+982 
-988 SEMTFIL
+988 TFRL
-995 PDMNWY
+995 PDMQWY
-1001 DEGHQVTLC
+1001 DEGHFVMLSMESVGTYQFRV
-1010 VSAMYRGYYSFFIKP
+1010 KP
-1025 GYCYDKNGSRKE
+1025 GYSYDKDGTRHE
-1037 TFIHWHGNNYTIS
+1037 TYIFWHGRKYTIS
-1050 SFNNS
+1050 NFDTEYFTAYGSVIMVYN
-1055 TDRLMG
+1055 
-1061 YDSITLT
+1061 
-1068 YIPRWNLVNGSAVL
+1068 PRWKLVSGNAVMSEGIWL
-1082 QSGMWIVSAGTA
+1082 AYGV
-1094 Q
+1094 

>member
-141 WKNGTVTYTTP
+141 WKNGT
-152 LCVSYFGKDGAD
+152 F
-164 GKDGDPGK
+164 
-172 DGTGIKSADV
+172 
-182 VFVLSASNTSEPSD
+182 
-196 TAGWVTTFTQLAM
+196 
-209 KENTY
+209 
-214 VWSCTKIVLT
+214 
-224 DGTSKYTGKQCLG
+224 
-237 ASKDFI
+237 
-243 TITEQYAVGSSPT
+243 
-256 TAPTSG
+256 
-262 WGTTYTPT
+262 
-270 KELWLWTRNR
+270 
-280 MEWKNGTVTYTTP
+280 TYTTP

-697 GLIVRTSEWSAG
+697 GLIERTSEWSAG

-736 NFSMYQCRV
+736 NFTMYQCRT

-759 CNEWLKLN
+759 SNEWLKLN

-851 SGIFN
+851 SGTFN

-870 SGNGLTNEKNFSD
+870 SGNGLTNEKNFND

-920 NKNNWFK
+920 NKSNWFK

-955 CIEGMAIKTNVV
+955 CIEGLAIKTSVV

-973 VLRDEGIVA
+973 VKRDEGIVA
-982 IHNEKF
+982 IHNESF
-988 SEMTFIL
+988 TEMTFIL

-1001 DEGHQVTLC
+1001 DEGHQITLC
-1010 VSAMYRGYYSFFIKP
+1010 VSAMYRGYYSFYIKP
-1025 GYCYDKNGSRKE
+1025 GYCYDKKGTKKKPL
-1037 TFIHWHGNNYTIS
+1037 FIGMVTI
-1050 SFNNS
+1050 
-1055 TDRLMG
+1055 T
-1061 YDSITLT
+1061 
-1068 YIPRWNLVNGSAVL
+1068 P
-1082 QSGMWIVSAGTA
+1082 
-1094 Q
+1094 

>member
-17 PSDGADGKDGDPGK
+17 PS
-31 DGTGIKSADV
+31 
-41 VFVLSASNTSEP
+41 
-53 SDTAGWVTTFTQ
+53 
-65 LAMKENTYVWSCT
+65 
-78 KIVLTDGTSKYTGKQ
+78 
-93 CLGASKDFITI
+93 
-104 TEQYAVGSSPTT
+104 
-116 APTSGWGTTYTP
+116 
-128 TKELWLWTRNRME
+128 
-141 WKNGTVTYTTP
+141 
-152 LCVSYFGKDGAD
+152 DGAD

-529 RTYIYATDWSEWNS
+529 RTYIYATDWSEGNS

-615 IEVTTPSDLGYSW
+615 IEVTTPSDLCYSW

-652 NCLFRL
+652 NYLFRL

-697 GLIVRTSEWSAG
+697 GLIERTSEWSAE

-717 LTGGIRYLDIVTV
+717 LSGGIRYLDIVTV

-736 NFSMYQCRV
+736 SFTMYQCRV
-745 THTSTAANAPNGAD
+745 THTSTTANAPSGGD
-759 CNEWLKLN
+759 SIEWLKLN

-797 KQQVQGCF
+797 QDKVQGCF

-813 GYPLWIGGATAA
+813 GYPLWIGGVTAA
-825 AAKFK
+825 AAKFR

-836 LEATEASIT
+836 LEASEASIT
-845 GKINAT
+845 GTINAT
-851 SGIFN
+851 NGKIA
-856 NVSINSGTIGGFTI
+856 GFTI
-870 SGNGLTNEKNFSD
+870 SGTSLTNTPWTN
-883 DAYIIL
+883 DATIIF
-889 RNDNAGAFA
+889 RNDNKKCFA
-898 GIGGNLLPAS
+898 GIGGNVLPAS
-908 SSLRAVARFQNE
+908 TGLRAVARFENE
-920 NKNNWFK
+920 DKTNQWGLDKNI
-927 YDNMGQNYA
+927 A
-936 MILSAKNADRNIA
+936 MILSAKNGTFNFAFTGRGNGILNGAMAGYAMETKEANKENTCFILEPTNA
-949 LSILGG
+949 LSFHVKVSQKNASIGLPTLSWICLFLGISQGTEFAITIDILITSTATSGNWNG
-955 CIEGMAIKTNVV
+955 SFIYGRNRKVNGMDTKDYPSANWTQEKKNNYYHDGKVYNYYFTEGLNRI
-967 TTDNYK
+967 
-973 VLRDEGIVA
+973 VLV
-982 IHNEKF
+982 
-988 SEMTFIL
+988 
-995 PDMNWY
+995 Y
-1001 DEGHQVTLC
+1001 
-1010 VSAMYRGYYSFFIKP
+1010 
-1025 GYCYDKNGSRKE
+1025 KNGSYLAYAVKTSE
-1037 TFIHWHGNNYTIS
+1037 YKHTIT
-1050 SFNNS
+1050 N
-1055 TDRLMG
+1055 
-1061 YDSITLT
+1061 I
-1068 YIPRWNLVNGSAVL
+1068 
-1082 QSGMWIVSAGTA
+1082 
-1094 Q
+1094 

>member
-141 WKNGTVTYTTP
+141 WKNGT
-152 LCVSYFGKDGAD
+152 F
-164 GKDGDPGK
+164 
-172 DGTGIKSADV
+172 
-182 VFVLSASNTSEPSD
+182 
-196 TAGWVTTFTQLAM
+196 
-209 KENTY
+209 
-214 VWSCTKIVLT
+214 
-224 DGTSKYTGKQCLG
+224 
-237 ASKDFI
+237 
-243 TITEQYAVGSSPT
+243 
-256 TAPTSG
+256 
-262 WGTTYTPT
+262 
-270 KELWLWTRNR
+270 
-280 MEWKNGTVTYTTP
+280 TYTTP

-529 RTYIYATDWSEWNS
+529 RTYIYATDWSEGNS
-543 CATKSTSVTA
+543 CATKSTSVIA

-560 QKTGAYRISSY
+560 QKTGDYRISSY

-697 GLIVRTSEWSAG
+697 GLIERTSEWSAG

-736 NFSMYQCRV
+736 NFTMYQCRT

-759 CNEWLKLN
+759 SNEWLKLN

-851 SGIFN
+851 SGTFN

-870 SGNGLTNEKNFSD
+870 SGNGLTNDKNFNN

-908 SSLRAVARFQNE
+908 SGVRAVARFENE
-920 NKNNWFK
+920 NKSRWFE
-927 YDNMGQNYA
+927 YDNLGQNIA
-936 MILSAKNADRNIA
+936 MLLSAKNADRNVA
-949 LSILGG
+949 LEILGG
-955 CIEGMAIKTNVV
+955 CIKGFALNTKIITTKTYTISRDENVV
-967 TTDNYK
+967 SYISDS
-973 VLRDEGIVA
+973 
-982 IHNEKF
+982 NESGDWVEF
-988 SEMTFIL
+988 TL
-995 PDMNWY
+995 PDMQWD
-1001 DEGHQVTLC
+1001 DEGHFVMLSREA
-1010 VSAMYRGYYSFFIKP
+1010 VGDYSFKVKP
-1025 GYCYDKNGSRKE
+1025 GYCYDKSGKRYE
-1037 TFIHWHGNNYTIS
+1037 
-1050 SFNNS
+1050 
-1055 TDRLMG
+1055 
-1061 YDSITLT
+1061 T
-1068 YIPRWNLVNGSAVL
+1068 YIYNKGRRYTKSGFDTDFFSAYGSCILVYCPRWQVVSKNAVL
-1082 QSGMWIVSAGTA
+1082 NKGIWLAYGVM
-1094 Q
+1094 